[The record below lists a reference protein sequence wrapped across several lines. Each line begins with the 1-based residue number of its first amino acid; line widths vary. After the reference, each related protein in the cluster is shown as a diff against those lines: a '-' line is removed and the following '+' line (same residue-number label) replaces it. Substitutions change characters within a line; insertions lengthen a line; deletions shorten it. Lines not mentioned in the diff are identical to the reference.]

1 MQTILVVDDDESF
14 QFLCKMVFK
23 RSGESCQ
30 LIEAFDGIQA
40 LEILQAGDP
49 MPDLILL
56 DINMPRMNGH
66 QFLEE
71 YAKLATGDIP
81 VVAMLT
87 SSEQQRDR
95 QNTMR
100 YSFVRDYL
108 SKPLCKE
115 HVQRLKLVFQDVCSP
130 PFAN

>member
-1 MQTILVVDDDESF
+1 MYKILVVDDDDSF
-14 QFLCKMVFK
+14 HFLCKMVFK
-23 RSGESCQ
+23 RSGEPCQ

-49 MPDLILL
+49 LPDLILL

-66 QFLEE
+66 QFLEQ
-71 YAKLATGDIP
+71 YAKLASGDIP
-81 VVAMLT
+81 IVAMLT

-95 QNTMR
+95 QNAMR

-108 SKPLCKE
+108 LKPLCKE
-115 HVQRLKLVFQDVCSP
+115 HVLKLKNIYHEI
-130 PFAN
+130 ANQPSVN